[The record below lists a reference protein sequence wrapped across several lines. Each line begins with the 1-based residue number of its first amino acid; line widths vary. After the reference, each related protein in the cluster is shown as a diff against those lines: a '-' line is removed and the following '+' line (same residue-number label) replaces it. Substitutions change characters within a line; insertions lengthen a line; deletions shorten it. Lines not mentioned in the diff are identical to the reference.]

1 MSRWVLWLKEAGR
14 FASFLLF
21 QILILFWCV
30 KVGYAV
36 HGYLT
41 KGRPGVWEAL
51 LRHMANP
58 YDPREWITHPAPVRW
73 DIIFLRYLAIA
84 LLTILFALWSK
95 RTLKK
100 VYADFLP
107 FGAKRQPNQST
118 KRDVPPNT
126 TTH

>member
-51 LRHMANP
+51 LRHMPNP

-73 DIIFLRYLAIA
+73 DIIALRYLAIA
-84 LLTILFALWSK
+84 LLTILFGLFSRDTIRKYWAEFWH
-95 RTLKK
+95 R
-100 VYADFLP
+100 
-107 FGAKRQPNQST
+107 PNSA
-118 KRDVPPNT
+118 PNS
-126 TTH
+126 